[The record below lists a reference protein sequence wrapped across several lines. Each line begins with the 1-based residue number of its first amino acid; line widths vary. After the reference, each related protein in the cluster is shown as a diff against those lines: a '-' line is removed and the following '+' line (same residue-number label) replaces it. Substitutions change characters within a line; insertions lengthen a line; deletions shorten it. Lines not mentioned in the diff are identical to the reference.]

1 LHKHMHECTH
11 TMKVIMELVFGVKW
25 GKSDKKK
32 CYEWIIV
39 IDFNAYSARDYK
51 CFAEVSKD

>member
-1 LHKHMHECTH
+1 MHECTH